1 LTQNNV
7 FSASFEFSSS
17 IGYLTL
23 TSSRELINRITCSKL
38 PKTQPSRGQP
48 LPLLADARDQL
59 IQFLKGKRKQF
70 DLPLDI
76 SALKPF
82 QKDVLALCADI
93 PYGQIRTYGQ
103 IAAALGKS
111 GSARAVGA
119 ALAANPLL
127 MVIPCHRVVAAD
139 GRLTGYAGGLAAKQ
153 FLLELEGH
161 TIVGQKLA

>member
-1 LTQNNV
+1 MTQNNG
-7 FSASFEFSSS
+7 FSTFLEFSSS

-59 IQFLKGKRKQF
+59 LQYLEGNRKQF

-76 SALKPF
+76 SSLKPF
-82 QKDVLALCADI
+82 KKDVLSICADI
-93 PYGQIRTYGQ
+93 PFGQNRTYGQ
-103 IAAALGKS
+103 MAATLGKP

-127 MVIPCHRVVAAD
+127 IVIPCHRVVAAD

-153 FLLELEGH
+153 KLLELEGH